1 MIKRSMHTR
10 VSRLAARLA
19 PRVGGHAWQEV
30 LLDSGGVAG
39 GVHLRNQRGHR
50 VLEVGCIV
58 DRELE
63 FELGE

>member
-1 MIKRSMHTR
+1 MHTR

-39 GVHLRNQRGHR
+39 GVG
-50 VLEVGCIV
+50 GV
-58 DRELE
+58 DKGRSVKPRPDWDPLP
-63 FELGE
+63 FAVPY